1 MLHSRYCANLK
12 NLKISEWNKLP
23 EQTRNLLDKEYEEV
37 RARYSHLLEIIQS
50 SPMDSSCLDDE
61 DFSFEIF
68 KWAFWILRSRWIDCI
83 DSTSAANRLRKGLKW
98 LKIGSSNDFGAL
110 CPYFDLINHSQNNFN
125 VEYWFNDKSKSLHV
139 RTIKPVRKGS
149 QILEF
154 YVKKTDDEYILD
166 YGQAFLNFI
175 STFSSKLGCVF
186 PMVIRP
192 AFRIGQYRVN
202 DHPYHQ
208 PQFRTLLMKA

>member
-1 MLHSRYCANLK
+1 MFRDPLLHTIYSAKLAVPILK
-12 NLKISEWNKLP
+12 PYNSEWNKLP
-23 EQTRNLLDKEYEEV
+23 EQTRNLLQKEYEEV
-37 RARYSHLLEIIQS
+37 RTRYSYLLEIIQN
-50 SPMDSSCLDDE
+50 SPMENSCLDDE
-61 DFSFEIF
+61 DFNFEIF
-68 KWAFWILRSRWIDCI
+68 KWAYWILRSRWIDCI

-154 YVKKTDDEYILD
+154 YVKKTDDEYLLD
-166 YGQAFLNFI
+166 YGQAFSNFE
-175 STFSSKLGCVF
+175 LCQGLAV
-186 PMVIRP
+186 
-192 AFRIGQYRVN
+192 
-202 DHPYHQ
+202 
-208 PQFRTLLMKA
+208 L